1 MDCPRGRVK
10 TRSLSSGIQCP
21 CMDSKHWIDRKP
33 FFSVEGETLTL
44 PVMSII
50 AIGRRL
56 KRRVNEKIL
65 KSDSGPD
72 VRLVVWEAS
81 ASGPDVRVVVWES
94 GSRYADGWKV
104 ATLLKK
110 EIDWARKSNLGVS
123 SSFQSGSKKD
133 KSKVRCRGD
142 LSCQRAIR
150 LSWIQ
155 RKRARPAQ

>member
-1 MDCPRGRVK
+1 
-10 TRSLSSGIQCP
+10 
-21 CMDSKHWIDRKP
+21 
-33 FFSVEGETLTL
+33 
-44 PVMSII
+44 MSII

-72 VRLVVWEAS
+72 VRLV
-81 ASGPDVRVVVWES
+81 
-94 GSRYADGWKV
+94 V

-150 LSWIQ
+150 LS
-155 RKRARPAQ
+155 